1 LHCFISNRSVLESSS
16 EWFNL
21 AKTVIKSE
29 LALPRWEQM
38 VLASY
43 IMLVIMSLQEQDYA
57 VLSGMLFQWRRFSGF
72 VVGDRGGAVK
82 VIAEV
87 LGGNLYSVSSHFA

>member
-1 LHCFISNRSVLESSS
+1 
-16 EWFNL
+16 
-21 AKTVIKSE
+21 
-29 LALPRWEQM
+29 M

-57 VLSGMLFQWRRFSGF
+57 VLAGMLFQWRRFSGF
-72 VVGDRGGAVK
+72 VVGDRGGAVE

-87 LGGNLYSVSSHFA
+87 LGGSLYSVCWYSVFDLNCVSVFL

>member
-1 LHCFISNRSVLESSS
+1 
-16 EWFNL
+16 
-21 AKTVIKSE
+21 
-29 LALPRWEQM
+29 M

-43 IMLVIMSLQEQDYA
+43 IMLVAMALQEQDYV

-87 LGGNLYSVSSHFA
+87 LGGNLYSVSRFLSLFPPRSHHASNEI